1 MRQAAMLLIFG
12 FALVVIFFMYLAGTL
27 AIVQQHAV
35 VDVAAGEAE
44 VLLRGG
50 GERVPAEVGRLV
62 RAGDVVRTGPDGCVH
77 LRWVRWAGG
86 MRIKIGP
93 EARFEVVRAVR
104 NRSTEDEES
113 RLRVDRGKIWVR
125 LRRALTGRSKFE
137 VETPTV
143 VAAVRGTVFSVAVAE
158 NGATEVE
165 VLEGQVK
172 VTGTEGA
179 EGTLTGGS
187 QTRLGS
193 GQRSVATRPLTLEEL
208 ESWREEVG
216 LVGPFLAVA
225 SPADGITVE
234 GEAVEVSGRAE
245 PGVAVRVN
253 QQEATVSERG
263 AFSVRVP
270 LEMGSNTIVVRA
282 RDRDGRETR
291 VERAISRA
299 AAAEAGR

>member
-12 FALVVIFFMYLAGTL
+12 FALVAIFFMYLAGTL

-35 VDVAAGEAE
+35 VDVVAGEAE

-50 GERVPAEVGRLV
+50 GEPVPAEAGRLV

-93 EARFEVVRAVR
+93 EARFKVVRAVR
-104 NRSTEDEES
+104 NRSTEAEES

-125 LRRALTGRSKFE
+125 LRKALTGRSKFE

-165 VLEGQVK
+165 VLEGQVE
-172 VTGTEGA
+172 VAGTEGA
-179 EGTLTGGS
+179 GGTLTGGS
-187 QTRLGS
+187 QTTIAR
-193 GQRSVATRPLTLEEL
+193 GQRSVATRPLTFEEL
-208 ESWREEVG
+208 ESWRAEAG
-216 LVGPFLAVA
+216 LVGPFLAVT
-225 SPADGITVE
+225 SPADGIAVE
-234 GEAVEVSGRAE
+234 EEAIEVSGRAE
-245 PGVAVRVN
+245 PGVAVWVN
-253 QQEATVSERG
+253 QREATVSERG
-263 AFSVRVP
+263 TFSARVP
-270 LEMGSNTIVVRA
+270 LEMGPNRIVVRA
-282 RDRDGRETR
+282 RDKDRRETK
-291 VERAISRA
+291 VERAVSRA